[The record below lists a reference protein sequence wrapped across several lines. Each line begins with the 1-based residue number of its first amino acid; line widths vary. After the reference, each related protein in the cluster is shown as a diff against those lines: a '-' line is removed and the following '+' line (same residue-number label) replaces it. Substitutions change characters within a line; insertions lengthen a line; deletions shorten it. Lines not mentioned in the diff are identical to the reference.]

1 VTLAEFYAARL
12 DEREQW
18 AHLARSAEP
27 NKQSAWRADHEKVFA
42 LGGPEMAIAR
52 SASVAPHIAINDPA
66 AVLADI
72 AAKRVILDLADEAD
86 EIERAL
92 IDETAHRPKP
102 GEVSIGDQIRRALAA
117 PFASHPD
124 YNQAWRPEP

>member
-1 VTLAEFYAARL
+1 MDLAEFYAARL

-42 LGGPEMAIAR
+42 ISGPEMAIAR
-52 SASVAPHIAINDPA
+52 SASVAPHIALNDPA

-72 AAKRVILDLADEAD
+72 EAKRKILQSYHLDFNDD
-86 EIERAL
+86 
-92 IDETAHRPKP
+92 
-102 GEVSIGDQIRRALAA
+102 GEPICLGGAGEMYWDVLRILGAVFD
-117 PFASHPD
+117 SHPD